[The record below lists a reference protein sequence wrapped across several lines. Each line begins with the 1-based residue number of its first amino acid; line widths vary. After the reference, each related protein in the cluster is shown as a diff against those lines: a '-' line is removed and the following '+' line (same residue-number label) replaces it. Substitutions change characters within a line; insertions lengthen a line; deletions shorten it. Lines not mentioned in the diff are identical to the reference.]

1 MTEPVKNTGP
11 GPERRYNPLHPPG
24 KKGNLFIILAFLS
37 GCLAFIVI
45 MDTIIMP
52 LYLRTG
58 REITSPNL
66 INKTIDEAIPIV
78 RSQHL
83 SVVED
88 SRDFNDQVARDA
100 IAFQMPAAGTIL
112 KPGRRIHVILSKGP
126 QPLHIPNVVGKSV
139 RDAENEIKD
148 AGFEV
153 IDRQWK
159 ASDKYVRGIVA
170 GQYPSGDRD
179 VPETIGVVLYI
190 ANGRKETNVVM
201 PNLIELSMKAAID
214 TLTLY
219 NFNSEKINIQK
230 EEAPNLLPDTVID
243 QHPDPGTP
251 TNTSVEVDL
260 VISTSK

>member
-1 MTEPVKNTGP
+1 MAEPVRNLK
-11 GPERRYNPLHPPG
+11 RRG
-24 KKGNLFIILAFLS
+24 FLFISLSSLS
-37 GCLAFIVI
+37 GCMAFIVI

-66 INKTIDEAIPIV
+66 VNKTVEEAIPIV
-78 RSQHL
+78 RSLHL
-83 SVVED
+83 SLVED
-88 SRDFNDQVARDA
+88 SKDFNDKVPRDA

-112 KPGRRIHVILSKGP
+112 KPGRRIHVVLSRGP
-126 QPLHIPNVVGKSV
+126 KPLHIPNVVGKST

-153 IDRQWK
+153 IDQRWK
-159 ASDKYVRGIVA
+159 ASDKYIRGIVMD
-170 GQYPSGDRD
+170 QYPAGDQE
-179 VPETIGVVLYI
+179 VPETTGVILFI

-201 PNLIELSMKAAID
+201 PNLIDLSYKAAMD

-219 NFNSEKINIQK
+219 KFNIEKVNVQK

-251 TNTSVEVDL
+251 TNTSAEVDL
-260 VISTSK
+260 VVSSSK